1 MMQFGKSSWLPHA
14 FWLAALLSFC
24 LSVPA
29 NAQNKSVTITQQVA
43 GQAQAGPPVPVLTLE
58 ESIRLALENQ
68 PRIKGA
74 QDRVKIQRAVLGV
87 ATSAYYPTLRA
98 GASYGVSDS
107 KSNLHEQEGTA
118 QLSFDYTLYNF
129 GKREGAVQSERET
142 LEATRFNSTAVIND
156 VILSVKQAY
165 YQYLA
170 ADALVR
176 VREEAVKTRELLVNQ
191 ARGFF
196 EVGVRP
202 KIDVARAEANLY
214 SEQANLITA
223 QNAAQIG
230 LANLK
235 NTIGVDQLPGR
246 PVLPT
251 EKIPIIAPTL
261 TLDEA
266 LNTAYV
272 TRPELKSFEA
282 QRRAQD
288 QNIAVARRNYL
299 TDIVF
304 GADLGRGFNS
314 RNSVP
319 NPWAWQGFWDVGVS
333 VNFSI
338 FDGLRTS
345 YRVQQAMENYS
356 LILAQEEQTKQS
368 IALEV
373 ETSYLRITASL
384 GTIKANDAA
393 VAAAKEN
400 LDLAN
405 GRYQV
410 GVGTIIEST
419 DAQTT
424 YTDAQTRYIG
434 SVYDYKVAEALLVR
448 AIGER

>member
-1 MMQFGKSSWLPHA
+1 
-14 FWLAALLSFC
+14 
-24 LSVPA
+24 
-29 NAQNKSVTITQQVA
+29 
-43 GQAQAGPPVPVLTLE
+43 VPVLTLE

-87 ATSAYYPTLRA
+87 ATSAYYPTLR
-98 GASYGVSDS
+98 GGLSYGVSDS
-107 KSNLHEQEGTA
+107 KSSLHEQEGTA

-129 GKREGAVQSERET
+129 GKREGAVQSERDT
-142 LEATRFNSTAVIND
+142 LEATRFNSVATIND

-235 NTIGVDQLPGR
+235 NTIGVDQLPGQ

-251 EKIPIIAPTL
+251 EKIPIIGPTL

-266 LNTAYV
+266 RNAAYV

-299 TDIVF
+299 PDIVF

-319 NPWAWQGFWDVGVS
+319 NTPLQGSRGIPWTWQGFWDVGVS

-356 LILAQEEQTKQS
+356 LILAQEEQTKQA

-384 GTIKANDAA
+384 GTIRANDAA

>member
-1 MMQFGKSSWLPHA
+1 MMQFGKSSWLQRA
-14 FWLAALLSFC
+14 FWLAALLSC
-24 LSVPA
+24 CVRAPA
-29 NAQNKSVTITQQVA
+29 NAQDKSVTITQQIA
-43 GQAQAGPPVPVLTLE
+43 AQTQAGPPVPVLTLE

-68 PRIKGA
+68 PRIKGSI
-74 QDRVKIQRAVLGV
+74 DRVKIQRAVLGV
-87 ATSAYYPTLRA
+87 ALSAYYPTLRA
-98 GASYGVSDS
+98 GQSYGANGARKSDT
-107 KSNLHEQEGTA
+107 EQEGSA

-142 LEATRFNSTAVIND
+142 LEATRFNSTATTND

-165 YQYLA
+165 YTYLA
-170 ADALVR
+170 AEALVR

-214 SEQANLITA
+214 SEQANLITT

-235 NTIGVDQLPGR
+235 NAIGVDELPGR

-251 EKIPIIAPTL
+251 EKIPIIGTTFTL
-261 TLDEA
+261 NEA
-266 LNTAYV
+266 RRIAYV

-282 QRRAQD
+282 QRKAQD

-299 TDIVF
+299 PDIVF
-304 GADLGRGFNS
+304 GADTGRGGSGNTS
-314 RNSVP
+314 RFS
-319 NPWAWQGFWDVGVS
+319 WGGFWDVGVS

-356 LILAQEEQTKQS
+356 LILAQEEQTKQA

-373 ETSYLRITASL
+373 ETSYLRVNEAQ
-384 GTIKANDAA
+384 GRIKANDAA
-393 VAAAKEN
+393 LAAAKEN

-434 SVYDYKVAEALLVR
+434 SVYDYKVAEAQLVR

>member
-24 LSVPA
+24 LPVPA
-29 NAQNKSVTITQQVA
+29 NAQDKSVTITQQIA
-43 GQAQAGPPVPVLTLE
+43 GQTQAGPPVPVLTLE

-87 ATSAYYPTLRA
+87 AMSAYYPTLRA
-98 GASYGVSDS
+98 GQSYGASGARKSDT
-107 KSNLHEQEGTA
+107 EQDGSV

-142 LEATRFNSTAVIND
+142 LEATRFNSVATIND

-170 ADALVR
+170 FDALVR

-235 NTIGVDQLPGR
+235 NTIGVDELPGR

-251 EKIPIIAPTL
+251 EKIPIIGPTL

-266 LNTAYV
+266 RNTAYV

-282 QRRAQD
+282 QRKAQD

-299 TDIVF
+299 PDIVF
-304 GADLGRGFNS
+304 GADTGRGGKGNKSQF
-314 RNSVP
+314 V
-319 NPWAWQGFWDVGVS
+319 WGGFWDVGVS

-338 FDGLRTS
+338 FDGLRTG

-356 LILAQEEQTKQS
+356 LILAQEEQTKQA

-384 GTIKANDAA
+384 GTIRANDAA